1 MNMYTNT
8 KKSKKFILI
17 IVLIVLINF
26 VCPKRVNA
34 SDLLQQIIIAPAK
47 IAWFLVAGVLQVANN
62 MFVEDTNKI
71 DLFSDNGN
79 SGTISLT
86 PENIIKGKFLIF
98 DANIFKDATS
108 GYLDSGITSLSD
120 SRNDL
125 RDTIASWY
133 YALRNLAIVAL
144 LSVLVYV
151 GIRMIMTSI
160 AQDKAKYKT
169 MFKDWLIALCLLILM
184 HYIMISILNICTMIT
199 EALGTSGSG
208 GSIIATLVNDLSGIL
223 AQKSYT
229 NNDVADAYAK
239 LILLGVNIFFMIA
252 FAVKYL
258 KREFTIIFLI
268 LLGPI
273 SCVTYPIDKIS
284 DGKAQAFNKW
294 FSEFM
299 SEVLIQPFHLL
310 LYIVLMGS
318 AVQLADVNMIYTLV
332 CLFVLWKSEDFVK
345 DMFGIKDKLGSPL
358 GAVATGALA
367 ANATNA
373 LMNKMKG
380 AATGNKGGAGGAGG
394 DDNSSLPSKLPPKTV
409 KDKDVL
415 GVGENDGGGNGN
427 GNGPIAAGSPRT
439 NMPQE
444 DSSQPLGD
452 NNNDSESQD
461 TLPQGDE
468 NDAAL
473 NPGEDP
479 GGGASAAAA
488 YQNSDDP
495 IRDMEKAALEERMIE
510 EGLSEEDLSEEERA
524 LLHYGENMDGQEDE
538 TENSSEDGNTQ
549 SSSDGTEN
557 SPKKE
562 PSTLDRLRA
571 TAAQRRAKSLG
582 TTDRK
587 QQIKRRAIRGLKM
600 GAKGAWTVAK
610 IGALGTVGAAA
621 ITGSLITGNGKQAM
635 AIAGGL
641 ATFAGSKAL
650 KTGKKVGKYA
660 GAALKDYKNSIRPD
674 EGDGRGKFLLNSKES
689 LALKEFKGDP
699 AQIDKA
705 VARYRKNHDGADP
718 DAKALDAEMNDR
730 FALSRY
736 GLSDDEIDKAIKSYQ
751 ELRADGVADEDAL
764 KQTVYASNL
773 ADDYSKKDFRSP
785 KTMEEAAKTISQSFQ
800 AEGANAAIADVKA
813 REFLNRA
820 AQIKGVDKPF
830 ADTHQTIDIPI
841 QQRVPNVASSLGI
854 GNRRLDVSEV
864 ERMNRITVRL
874 HSAGF
879 SNSEI
884 ADIAGTC
891 TGGSVTQVLNKY
903 ETKIKYLDNG
913 AAIEEAKKTIESRN
927 GGNNATQEQLNE
939 EMKERLIL
947 TSTFDVKSEKDI
959 SALRDLEVGQIKGKT
974 QIQAAREFAR
984 DNRGQLKNEAHM
996 VGAREKLERSLRDG
1010 GSSADKAKKDAEN
1023 IINLAGQYTGEI

>member
-34 SDLLQQIIIAPAK
+34 ESDVLQQIIIAPAK
-47 IAWFLVAGVLQVANN
+47 IAWYLVAGVLQVSNN
-62 MFVEDTNKI
+62 MFVKASDKV
-71 DLFSDNGN
+71 DLFSDSGN

-108 GYLDSGITSLSD
+108 GYLDSGVTSLS
-120 SRNDL
+120 SARNDL

-208 GSIIATLVNDLSGIL
+208 GSIIATLVNELSGIL
-223 AQKSYT
+223 AQDSYT

-332 CLFVLWKSEDFVK
+332 CLVVLWKSEDFVK

-380 AATGNKGGAGGAGG
+380 GAASAVTNKLGGGAGGN
-394 DDNSSLPSKLPPKTV
+394 DNSSLPSKLPPKTV

-444 DSSQPLGD
+444 DSTQPLGD
-452 NNNDSESQD
+452 NNNEDNEVQD
-461 TLPQGDE
+461 TLPQE
-468 NDAAL
+468 EESNEAL

-524 LLHYGENMDGQEDE
+524 LLHYGENMDRQEDE
-538 TENSSEDGNTQ
+538 TENSSGRAELSQLCCQDRVRSPE
-549 SSSDGTEN
+549 SSGDQGGI
-557 SPKKE
+557 PE
-562 PSTLDRLRA
+562 PDEP
-571 TAAQRRAKSLG
+571 
-582 TTDRK
+582 D
-587 QQIKRRAIRGLKM
+587 
-600 GAKGAWTVAK
+600 
-610 IGALGTVGAAA
+610 
-621 ITGSLITGNGKQAM
+621 
-635 AIAGGL
+635 
-641 ATFAGSKAL
+641 AGS
-650 KTGKKVGKYA
+650 G
-660 GAALKDYKNSIRPD
+660 NSRRGRP
-674 EGDGRGKFLLNSKES
+674 
-689 LALKEFKGDP
+689 
-699 AQIDKA
+699 
-705 VARYRKNHDGADP
+705 VA
-718 DAKALDAEMNDR
+718 
-730 FALSRY
+730 Y
-736 GLSDDEIDKAIKSYQ
+736 G
-751 ELRADGVADEDAL
+751 
-764 KQTVYASNL
+764 
-773 ADDYSKKDFRSP
+773 
-785 KTMEEAAKTISQSFQ
+785 EANCAP
-800 AEGANAAIADVKA
+800 
-813 REFLNRA
+813 L
-820 AQIKGVDKPF
+820 
-830 ADTHQTIDIPI
+830 
-841 QQRVPNVASSLGI
+841 
-854 GNRRLDVSEV
+854 
-864 ERMNRITVRL
+864 
-874 HSAGF
+874 
-879 SNSEI
+879 
-884 ADIAGTC
+884 
-891 TGGSVTQVLNKY
+891 
-903 ETKIKYLDNG
+903 
-913 AAIEEAKKTIESRN
+913 
-927 GGNNATQEQLNE
+927 
-939 EMKERLIL
+939 
-947 TSTFDVKSEKDI
+947 
-959 SALRDLEVGQIKGKT
+959 
-974 QIQAAREFAR
+974 
-984 DNRGQLKNEAHM
+984 
-996 VGAREKLERSLRDG
+996 
-1010 GSSADKAKKDAEN
+1010 
-1023 IINLAGQYTGEI
+1023 